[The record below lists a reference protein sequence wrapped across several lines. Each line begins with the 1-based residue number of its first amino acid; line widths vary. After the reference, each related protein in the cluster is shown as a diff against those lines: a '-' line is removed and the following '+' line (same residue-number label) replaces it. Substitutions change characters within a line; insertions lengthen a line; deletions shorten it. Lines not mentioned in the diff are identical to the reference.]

1 MLPIG
6 LLACRRRKPEHVSTI
21 RPEHRHVVFAAR
33 VRRSHDRRRPD
44 TSDVRRSRLDV
55 AFEDALVRVEANRV
69 RNAATQAEETSLR
82 IAPASDALHM
92 VAIVPVL
99 DDGRFLLVGRYRY
112 ALARWSLEFPRF
124 WAQSSDAGWEHAAAE
139 ILLKSTGLAADQ
151 MRLLGAIEVEPSL
164 TSISMIVIHAA
175 DCGAC
180 RSSRPATDESLIAGC
195 VALAA
200 DELDALMLRGEVSC
214 GATLSA
220 LSLYRA
226 QPPQLQ

>member
-1 MLPIG
+1 MFRQSGPNITTWSLPRAFDDRTTGGGQIH
-6 LLACRRRKPEHVSTI
+6 PVSTI
-21 RPEHRHVVFAAR
+21 ETR
-33 VRRSHDRRRPD
+33 
-44 TSDVRRSRLDV
+44 V

-69 RNAATQAEETSLR
+69 RNAATQAEETALR

-139 ILLKSTGLAADQ
+139 ILFKSTGLTADQ

-175 DCGAC
+175 DCGGL
-180 RSSRPATDESLIAGC
+180 PAKPAAGSEESLIAGC

-200 DELDALMLRGEVSC
+200 DEMDALMLRGEVSC
-214 GATLSA
+214 SATLSA